1 MSGSSELSH
10 EEVKRI
16 LEIVDKATD
25 IEVRVEING
34 LKLWVQ
40 KFSGE
45 TTGRTRSDI
54 ETEFAQNPPVIEAV
68 SVTPDPAESDVEKAP
83 ATRAPEQGTEVIYAP
98 TPGRFFRA
106 PSPEEPA
113 YVDVGSVVAPDS
125 PVCLLEVMKVFSTV
139 PARCTGT
146 VKEILVSN
154 EEMVEQGQPLFV
166 IEITE

>member
-1 MSGSSELSH
+1 MSDSNELSH

-45 TTGRTRSDI
+45 TVGRVRSDI
-54 ETEFAQNPPVIEAV
+54 ETEFTQKPPVVEAV
-68 SVTPDPAESDVEKAP
+68 PSTPSSGVKVEEAAGTHVP
-83 ATRAPEQGTEVIYAP
+83 DEGTEVIYAP

-106 PSPEEPA
+106 PSPEEPV
-113 YVDVGSVVAPDS
+113 YVEVGSVVAPDS
-125 PVCLLEVMKVFSTV
+125 PICLLEVMKVFSTIH
-139 PARCTGT
+139 ARCTGT
-146 VKEILVSN
+146 IKEILVSN